1 MEPIIKLKYPYIDD
15 RGLIQSLVSL
25 DEPKIQSAV
34 IIESKKRVGSRK
46 SLSQGRLALLLL
58 NNLVN

>member
-1 MEPIIKLKYPYIDD
+1 MEPILKLKDPYIDD

-34 IIESKKRVGSRK
+34 IIESNSRK